1 MKLNVAALVFA
12 FAAACGTDTSD
23 PPITGD
29 CTPGETMA
37 CECSPTSMGTMTCG
51 ADSTFGVCGQCS
63 IPDPDPLKVNFQAQI
78 VPIINKSCG
87 TGVTGCHGRDAYGA
101 SLTQDCRGWLTME
114 NVPLGAKFY
123 SGPRN
128 GQTTGCPDLPLYE
141 RLTQIDV
148 WQCLTTSV
156 AYVTPGD
163 VSKSY
168 IMNKLNGVNMC
179 KESSTSPSDQMPPP
193 QPPENPNP
201 FVISAP
207 DKALIQKWIEE
218 GALNN

>member
-1 MKLNVAALVFA
+1 MKLTLPALVLVL
-12 FAAACGTDTSD
+12 AAGCGTDTPGTT
-23 PPITGD
+23 PPGD
-29 CTPGETMA
+29 CTPGERMD
-37 CECSPTSMGTMTCG
+37 CDCSATSTGTMTCG
-51 ADSTFGVCGQCS
+51 SDSMFGACEQCS
-63 IPDPDPLKVNFQAQI
+63 LPDPDPVKVNFQAQI

-101 SLTQDCRGWLTME
+101 SVNQDCRGWLTME

-128 GQTTGCPDLPLYE
+128 GQNTGCPDKTLHE
-141 RLTQIDV
+141 RLLQIDV
-148 WQCLTTSV
+148 WQCLNTSV

-179 KESSTSPSDQMPPP
+179 KESASSPSDQMPPP
-193 QPPENPNP
+193 QPENPNP
-201 FVISAP
+201 FVLSPA

-218 GALNN
+218 GALDN

>member
-1 MKLNVAALVFA
+1 MKLNVTAVAFL
-12 FAAACGTDTSD
+12 FAAGCGTDSGEQ
-23 PPITGD
+23 PPAGD

-37 CECSPTSMGTMTCG
+37 CDCSPTSTGTMTCG
-51 ADSTFGVCGQCS
+51 TDSTFGACGQCS
-63 IPDPDPLKVNFQAQI
+63 LPDPDPLKVNFQAQI
-78 VPIINKSCG
+78 VPIIDRSCG

-101 SLTQDCRGWLTME
+101 SLSQGCRGWLTME
-114 NVPLGAKFY
+114 NVALGAKFY

-128 GQTTGCPDLPLYE
+128 GQSTGCVDLPLYE

-168 IMNKLNGVNMC
+168 IVNKLNGVNMC
-179 KESSTSPSDQMPPP
+179 RESSTSPSDQMPPLQ
-193 QPPENPNP
+193 QPDNPNP
-201 FVISAP
+201 FVISAA